1 VYGDLNAPIVLI
13 DAGVILE
20 GNCMIK
26 PKEDAVSQT
35 DRMLSTNAG
44 KTENPMKSS
53 RKQSGSAK
61 NNGLGTSTQ
70 E

>member
-26 PKEDAVSQT
+26 PKEDAASQT
-35 DRMLSTNAG
+35 DRMLSTNA
-44 KTENPMKSS
+44 E
-53 RKQSGSAK
+53 QSGSAK